1 NSEKARNT
9 VKGSV
14 LWQVGDHELKLGGHY
29 EKANIRSYSVSGGRI
44 ARYFDSNAPYSEAQD
59 IWTWDADFNDGA
71 GALVVGSDGI
81 ADYTQ
86 DPGDTYDDDDYND
99 DGTIDYD
106 DYFADQTFQAFKGAY
121 ANNIGYDITGQ
132 HHVDSGMNK
141 ARTPIIAAFF
151 FQDKFEINDLILNIG
166 LRYDHVD
173 PANKIFNPETG
184 GNQNIIIT
192 DAGTLAETVYYT
204 DLDGDG
210 AGDPMEYMYSEP
222 TADDT
227 KGKLHQVDVPV
238 SAQWS
243 PRIGLAFPVTDKTV
257 FHATY
262 GKYLM
267 PVKFDYLYISYAR
280 FLSNIEQ
287 GNYTRSNN
295 PELLPTKTIDYE
307 IGFKQLVT

>member
-1 NSEKARNT
+1 
-9 VKGSV
+9 
-14 LWQVGDHELKLGGHY
+14 
-29 EKANIRSYSVSGGRI
+29 
-44 ARYFDSNAPYSEAQD
+44 
-59 IWTWDADFNDGA
+59 
-71 GALVVGSDGI
+71 
-81 ADYTQ
+81 
-86 DPGDTYDDDDYND
+86 
-99 DGTIDYD
+99 
-106 DYFADQTFQAFKGAY
+106 
-121 ANNIGYDITGQ
+121 
-132 HHVDSGMNK
+132 
-141 ARTPIIAAFF
+141 
-151 FQDKFEINDLILNIG
+151 
-166 LRYDHVD
+166 
-173 PANKIFNPETG
+173 
-184 GNQNIIIT
+184 
-192 DAGTLAETVYYT
+192 
-204 DLDGDG
+204 
-210 AGDPMEYMYSEP
+210 MEYMYSEP

-307 IGFKQLVT
+307 IGFKQLVYR